1 MQVFSEAY
9 QKELAQGAVSVLDKV
24 LEGYSKLDKHQLG
37 IITAQQVMTEL
48 EVSYNTLKRWEEA
61 GLKRYQP
68 PVEDSRKVYYRIS
81 DILAF
86 LGVENNGKS

>member
-1 MQVFSEAY
+1 MQVLSEAY

-37 IITAQQVMTEL
+37 IITAQQVMAKL

-86 LGVENNGKS
+86 LGVENNGKP

>member
-1 MQVFSEAY
+1 MQVLSEEY
-9 QKELAQGAVSVLDKV
+9 QKELAQGVISVLDKV

-37 IITAQQVMTEL
+37 IITAQQVMDEL

-68 PVEDSRKVYYRIS
+68 PVEDTRKVYYRVS

-86 LGVENNGKS
+86 LGVYN

>member
-1 MQVFSEAY
+1 MQVLSEAY

-37 IITAQQVMTEL
+37 IITAQQVMAEL
-48 EVSYNTLKRWEEA
+48 EVSYNTSKRWEEA

-86 LGVENNGKS
+86 LGVENNGKP

>member
-1 MQVFSEAY
+1 MQVLSEAY

-37 IITAQQVMTEL
+37 IITTQQVMDEL

-86 LGVENNGKS
+86 LGVENNGKP

>member
-1 MQVFSEAY
+1 MQVFSEEY

-37 IITAQQVMTEL
+37 LITAQQAMDEL

-68 PVEDSRKVYYRIS
+68 PVEDTRKVYYLKR

-86 LGVENNGKS
+86 LGVYN

>member
-1 MQVFSEAY
+1 MFSLS
-9 QKELAQGAVSVLDKV
+9 KESEQDLTQGV
-24 LEGYSKLDKHQLG
+24 LELVGSYLEAREQTPPRLLG
-37 IITAQQVMTEL
+37 IITAQQAMDEL

-68 PVEDSRKVYYRIS
+68 PVEDTRKVYYRVS

-86 LGVENNGKS
+86 LGVYN

>member
-1 MQVFSEAY
+1 MQVFSEVY
-9 QKELAQGAVSVLDKV
+9 QKELARGAVSVLDKV
-24 LEGYSKLDKHQLG
+24 LEGYSKRDKRQLG
-37 IITAQQVMTEL
+37 IITAQQVMGEL

-86 LGVENNGKS
+86 LGVENNGKP

>member
-37 IITAQQVMTEL
+37 IITAQQVMGEL

-86 LGVENNGKS
+86 LGVENNGKP

>member
-1 MQVFSEAY
+1 MFSLSKESEQDLTQGLLELVGSYLEARE
-9 QKELAQGAVSVLDKV
+9 QTPPRL
-24 LEGYSKLDKHQLG
+24 LG
-37 IITAQQVMTEL
+37 LIAAQQVMDEL

-86 LGVENNGKS
+86 LGVENNGKP

>member
-1 MQVFSEAY
+1 MFSLS
-9 QKELAQGAVSVLDKV
+9 KESEQDLTQGV
-24 LEGYSKLDKHQLG
+24 LELVGSYLEAREQTPPRLLG
-37 IITAQQVMTEL
+37 IITAQQAMDEL

-68 PVEDSRKVYYRIS
+68 PVEDTRKVYYRVS

-86 LGVENNGKS
+86 LGVYS

>member
-37 IITAQQVMTEL
+37 IITAQQVMDEL

-68 PVEDSRKVYYRIS
+68 PVEDTRKVYYRVS

-86 LGVENNGKS
+86 LGVYN

>member
-1 MQVFSEAY
+1 MQVLSEEY
-9 QKELAQGAVSVLDKV
+9 QKELAQGVISVLNKA

-37 IITAQQVMTEL
+37 IITTQQVMDEL

-86 LGVENNGKS
+86 LGVENG

>member
-1 MQVFSEAY
+1 MQVLSEAY

-37 IITAQQVMTEL
+37 IITAQQVMAEL

-86 LGVENNGKS
+86 LGAENNGKP

>member
-1 MQVFSEAY
+1 MQVLSEAY

-37 IITAQQVMTEL
+37 IITAQQVMAEL

-86 LGVENNGKS
+86 LGGENNGKP

>member
-1 MQVFSEAY
+1 MQVLSEEY
-9 QKELAQGAVSVLDKV
+9 QKELAQGVISVLNKA

-37 IITAQQVMTEL
+37 LITAQQAMDEL
-48 EVSYNTLKRWEEA
+48 GVGYNTLKRWEEA

-68 PVEDSRKVYYRIS
+68 PVEDTRKVYYRVS

-86 LGVENNGKS
+86 LGVYN

>member
-1 MQVFSEAY
+1 MQVLSEEY
-9 QKELAQGAVSVLDKV
+9 QKELAQGVISVLDKV

-37 IITAQQVMTEL
+37 LITAQQAMDEL

-68 PVEDSRKVYYRIS
+68 PVEDTRKVYYLKR

-86 LGVENNGKS
+86 LGVYN

>member
-1 MQVFSEAY
+1 MFSLSKESEQDLTQGLLELVGSYLEARE
-9 QKELAQGAVSVLDKV
+9 QTPPRL
-24 LEGYSKLDKHQLG
+24 LG
-37 IITAQQVMTEL
+37 LIAAQQVMDEL

-81 DILAF
+81 DILA
-86 LGVENNGKS
+86 

>member
-1 MQVFSEAY
+1 MQVLSEAY
-9 QKELAQGAVSVLDKV
+9 QKELAQGVISVLDKA

-37 IITAQQVMTEL
+37 IITAQQVMAEL

-86 LGVENNGKS
+86 LGVENNGKP